1 MEHLNTIMLDAAAK
15 LDPALTPLTS
25 TPNNSLIDHQDH
37 SGASSSSQRPYIAY
51 SGYAKR
57 SFPKFTGKPRAFARW
72 YSEWTTVIHKMIP
85 QDVVL
90 VPLINDHTP
99 QRDDVLHCD
108 TVEEAFEILHNRYG
122 NPHVVCTRLMDEWKD
137 WRPNPK
143 AHDQRQLIEVDTKF
157 TALIGDLKAVNQEK
171 QLTNSDW
178 MCQHTMK
185 ILPRIYK
192 EMLMDAMEINS
203 NLPLAQ
209 QKTIFV
215 LVKEFLKRKR
225 TALEVHGGWFDDD
238 STGSKKNDNVQ
249 DWYCRA
255 CNVCHPHN
263 FKCTAKPRQRT
274 LNALTLMSPGAGD
287 GGNNGGNGG
296 RRGNEPRAP
305 MSPAAFKEAQD
316 KIGPCPVCQGNH
328 SYTYKGN
335 TFPSSRLSE
344 CQIFMSLDVNQRL
357 DALQRTKSCTKSLS
371 WKHGNNDCRVRMR
384 CNQVMNNGSQCRKKH
399 HSSFHGERHAYL
411 NAIKVHA
418 VAEVVEVD
426 HHAQN
431 ACCVPEPTSPVL
443 LHI

>member
-1 MEHLNTIMLDAAAK
+1 MLDAAAK

-37 SGASSSSQRPYIAY
+37 SGASSSSQRPYMAY

-238 STGSKKNDNVQ
+238 STGS
-249 DWYCRA
+249 A
-255 CNVCHPHN
+255 
-263 FKCTAKPRQRT
+263 QRS
-274 LNALTLMSPGAGD
+274 L
-287 GGNNGGNGG
+287 
-296 RRGNEPRAP
+296 
-305 MSPAAFKEAQD
+305 
-316 KIGPCPVCQGNH
+316 
-328 SYTYKGN
+328 
-335 TFPSSRLSE
+335 LS
-344 CQIFMSLDVNQRL
+344 
-357 DALQRTKSCTKSLS
+357 
-371 WKHGNNDCRVRMR
+371 
-384 CNQVMNNGSQCRKKH
+384 
-399 HSSFHGERHAYL
+399 
-411 NAIKVHA
+411 
-418 VAEVVEVD
+418 
-426 HHAQN
+426 
-431 ACCVPEPTSPVL
+431 
-443 LHI
+443 